1 MRFPRHLLMLATL
14 VSGTAMAGENVVFYG
29 YAFDNE
35 SGAYLYTEKHSQ
47 KFEDG
52 RWVSG
57 SIVYYDATGTVVGR
71 KSMDFTNNPY
81 IPEFRLELASGYVE
95 GIRDVTEDEATLFKK
110 PAGQESEETA
120 TVDVEG
126 RMAADSGFHSL
137 IYDNL
142 DDILD
147 GDTEKF
153 RFAVA
158 GNLDDYSFRVRKV
171 GETTFEGDPAA
182 VLKVEAAT
190 LLRLIAPSLEL
201 VYSPA
206 DGRLLE
212 YRGLSNV
219 HDPATGKPYENVR
232 ISYYSKPPEAATG
245 VPEGAYQ

>member
-1 MRFPRHLLMLATL
+1 
-14 VSGTAMAGENVVFYG
+14 
-29 YAFDNE
+29 
-35 SGAYLYTEKHSQ
+35 
-47 KFEDG
+47 
-52 RWVSG
+52 
-57 SIVYYDATGTVVGR
+57 
-71 KSMDFTNNPY
+71 
-81 IPEFRLELASGYVE
+81 VE
-95 GIRDVTEDEATLFKK
+95 GIRDVTDETATLFRKK
-110 PAGQESEETA
+110 VGAEAAESDTIEI
-120 TVDVEG
+120 EG

-147 GDTEKF
+147 GSTEKF

-171 GETTFEGDPAA
+171 GDTTFEGDPAA

-232 ISYYSKPPEAATG
+232 ISYFSAPPDDAEGVPEAA
-245 VPEGAYQ
+245 YQ

>member
-1 MRFPRHLLMLATL
+1 MQFPRHLLMLASL
-14 VSGTAMAGENVVFYG
+14 VSGAAMAGDDVVFYG

-35 SGAYLYTEKHSQ
+35 SGEYLYTEKHSQ
-47 KFEDG
+47 VFENG
-52 RWVSG
+52 RWLRG
-57 SIVYYDATGTVVGR
+57 SIVYYDTSGAVVGR
-71 KSMDFTNNPY
+71 KSMDFSKNPY

-95 GIRDVTEDEATLFKK
+95 GIRDVTDEEATLFRV

-120 TVDVEG
+120 TVDIEG

-147 GDTEKF
+147 GSTEKF

-201 VYSPA
+201 IYSPA

-232 ISYYSKPPEAATG
+232 ISYYSTPPEDAEGVPEAAY
-245 VPEGAYQ
+245 P